1 MAFRSSAIGPISSET
16 PQSDLAMLDFLHDLG
31 EIAAAG
37 GDIRQRLFG

>member
-1 MAFRSSAIGPISSET
+1 V
-16 PQSDLAMLDFLHDLG
+16 DLAVVGRWGPRPDPAMLEFLYDLS